1 MSNHNKIL
9 RISIIVIVLTAII
22 SIISISKLR
31 IDKQV
36 FLKNYYE
43 IAINEYEGTY
53 SLDEGSLILQYISNV
68 DDNKYVTGITFKEL
82 SDTYFFAT
90 EYNQSYGMMFYEEKK
105 LNVNEFGRYGLHT
118 VYVTCPELKY
128 DDNQKEIVL
137 TNATIEFNDGS
148 NMDIDLGKIVLYK
161 GSNRPVAL
169 EGISYTGSSDGT
181 SSITFRIKED
191 VKIENIESSLFEDVS
206 EIFDFNITYIEFNG
220 VDEIKYEKGQT
231 IKENS
236 IVTIKSKYNGS
247 NDILKSYT
255 LYNISP
261 KIHFINEYN
270 DEYIY
275 RYNNMESFNV
285 RNYDSFYNSYG
296 IYKYLKARGEL

>member
-9 RISIIVIVLTAII
+9 KISIIVIVLTAII

-31 IDKQV
+31 IDNQV

-43 IAINEYEGTY
+43 IAVNEYEGTY
-53 SLDEGSLILQYISNV
+53 SLEEGSLILQYISN
-68 DDNKYVTGITFKEL
+68 
-82 SDTYFFAT
+82 
-90 EYNQSYGMMFYEEKK
+90 
-105 LNVNEFGRYGLHT
+105 
-118 VYVTCPELKY
+118 
-128 DDNQKEIVL
+128 
-137 TNATIEFNDGS
+137 
-148 NMDIDLGKIVLYK
+148 
-161 GSNRPVAL
+161 
-169 EGISYTGSSDGT
+169 
-181 SSITFRIKED
+181 
-191 VKIENIESSLFEDVS
+191 
-206 EIFDFNITYIEFNG
+206 

-236 IVTIKSKYNGS
+236 IVTITSKYNGS
-247 NDILKSYT
+247 DEILKNYT

-261 KIHFINEYN
+261 NIHFINEYN
-270 DEYIY
+270 DEYTY